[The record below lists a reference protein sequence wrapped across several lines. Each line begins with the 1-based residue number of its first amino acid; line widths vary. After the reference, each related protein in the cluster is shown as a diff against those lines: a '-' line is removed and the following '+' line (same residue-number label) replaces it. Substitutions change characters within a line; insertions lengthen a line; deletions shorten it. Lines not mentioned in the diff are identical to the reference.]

1 MQSHMLAQNRH
12 SIGVG
17 AVPQDG
23 MATSPGMIHIIKK
36 ISHDTPISVATA
48 RSMRRVMYCCMTGL
62 RLYRLCGNSGKSSQ
76 T

>member
-1 MQSHMLAQNRH
+1 MLAQSRH
-12 SIGVG
+12 GIWIG

-36 ISHDTPISVATA
+36 ISHNTPISVATA
-48 RSMRRVMYCCMTGL
+48 RRKRRVMSCGMTGL
-62 RLYRLCGNSGKSSQ
+62 RLYRLCGNSGQSSQ